1 MKAILDLIARHKA
14 GEPCGMF
21 SVCSAHPLVIEA
33 TFLHARRTGAPFALI
48 EATSNQVN
56 QDGGY
61 TGMKPADFRDFVHRI
76 ADRAGLSRDRV
87 LLGGDHLGPNAWQAL
102 PAEAAMA
109 RAEVLIEDYVDAGF
123 RKIHLDCSMSC
134 ADDRA
139 PLSDE
144 TIARRAARLCAVAE
158 RAHMRAGGEPPVYVI
173 GTEVPVPGGAAEEL
187 DTLAITTPEAARAT
201 IDVHRA
207 IFAEAGLA
215 GAWPRVIAVVV
226 QPGVEFDH
234 RKVVGYAPGKA
245 RALSRMIEGCDGLI
259 FEAHSTDYQTPAAL
273 AALVRD
279 HFAILKVGPGVT
291 FALREALWALDAIE
305 REWIEPALVSGFRN
319 VAIARMKAEPR
330 HWAKYYHARGA
341 DIDYDLQYSLS
352 DRIRYY
358 WPDPAIA
365 RAQDTMF
372 RNLAQ
377 NPPPPALI
385 SQYLP
390 IAHAAVRDGLIGGRP
405 AELVDGACVRGARR
419 LSCGGNA
426 ERISRPIG
434 NRFATKDIGYSGSV
448 KASWLN
454 SVATKV
460 NCGRWA
466 RSGPLAR
473 SRSSRRCCARH
484 NRRCSPARMRWTA
497 SFARC
502 WIAPRRA

>member
-1 MKAILDLIARHKA
+1 MKAILDRIARHKA
-14 GEPCGMF
+14 GEPCGIF

-33 TFLHARRTGAPFALI
+33 TFLHARRSGAPFALI

-61 TGMKPADFRDFVHRI
+61 TGMKPADFRDFVHHVAERV
-76 ADRAGLSRDRV
+76 GLPRDRI

-109 RAEVLIEDYVDAGF
+109 RAEVLIADYICAGF

-134 ADDRA
+134 ADDPA

-144 TIARRAARLCAVAE
+144 TVARRSARLCAVAE
-158 RAHMRAGGEPPVYVI
+158 RAHMRVEHARAGGELPVYVI
-173 GTEVPVPGGAAEEL
+173 GTEVPPPGGATEEL
-187 DTLAITTPEAARAT
+187 GALAITTPDAARGT
-201 IDVHRA
+201 IDMHRA

-215 GAWPRVIAVVV
+215 NAWPRVIAAVV

-234 RKVVGYAPGKA
+234 RKVVGYAPAKA
-245 RALSRMIEGCDGLI
+245 HALSRMIEACDGLV
-259 FEAHSTDYQTPAAL
+259 FEAHSTDYQTPSAL

-305 REWIEPALVSGFRN
+305 REWIDPGLVSGFRN

-330 HWAKYYHARGA
+330 YWAKYYPSRGA
-341 DIDYDLQYSLS
+341 ALDYDLQYSLS

-358 WPDPAIA
+358 WPDPEIA
-365 RAQDTMF
+365 RAQEKMF

-377 NPPPPALI
+377 SPPPPALI

-390 IAHAAVRDGLIGGRP
+390 LAHAAVRDGLISGGP
-405 AELVDGACVRGARR
+405 AELAMAHVWAVLDDYHAA
-419 LSCGGNA
+419 A
-426 ERISRPIG
+426 FP
-434 NRFATKDIGYSGSV
+434 AKDAHHG
-448 KASWLN
+448 
-454 SVATKV
+454 
-460 NCGRWA
+460 
-466 RSGPLAR
+466 
-473 SRSSRRCCARH
+473 
-484 NRRCSPARMRWTA
+484 
-497 SFARC
+497 
-502 WIAPRRA
+502 